1 MVAYRYA
8 TKVAFVKG
16 AINTLAANVSVLV
29 YALTDTGYTTP
40 LVAYSDRELTTI
52 TNIVT
57 DENGIPETDFYLN
70 NIPDCRWKSGTMVGE
85 WATTQSRPGPQGPV
99 STVPGPAGPKGA
111 DGTAGLN
118 GANAS
123 IFEDTTIPGLY
134 RFVTGNQLTEDLA
147 NPGLY
152 TVTGA

>member
-40 LVAYSDRELTTI
+40 LVAYEDRELTTI

-57 DENGIPETDFYLN
+57 DENGMPETDFYLN
-70 NIPDCRWKSGTMVGE
+70 NHPDCRWKSGSMVGE

-99 STVPGPAGPKGA
+99 SVTPGPPGPP
-111 DGTAGLN
+111 GTNGTNGLN
-118 GANAS
+118 GNTL
-123 IFEDTTIPGLY
+123 FEDPLDPGFYTIIM
-134 RFVTGNQLTEDLA
+134 N
-147 NPGLY
+147 
-152 TVTGA
+152 

>member
-57 DENGIPETDFYLN
+57 DENGMPETDFFLN
-70 NIPDCRWKSGTMVGE
+70 NHPDCRWKSGDNEGE

-99 STVPGPAGPKGA
+99 SIVPGPPGPPGSN
-111 DGTAGLN
+111 GTNGLN
-118 GANAS
+118 GESTVLGDVDGGAAS
-123 IFEDTTIPGLY
+123 TT
-134 RFVTGNQLTEDLA
+134 FNNNQATIDGGSA
-147 NPGLY
+147 
-152 TVTGA
+152 